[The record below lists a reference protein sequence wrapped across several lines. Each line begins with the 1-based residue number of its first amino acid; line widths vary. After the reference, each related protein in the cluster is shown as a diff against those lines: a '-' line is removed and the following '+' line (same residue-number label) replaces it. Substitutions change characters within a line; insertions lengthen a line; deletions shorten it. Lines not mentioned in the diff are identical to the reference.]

1 MRYFCATLVSLGVGF
16 LKISQMTVY
25 LYNRVSTNNQDSSTQ
40 QQEQLLIQFCQRK
53 GFEEYQM
60 LTDTDVSGGKAILD
74 RPMGSKLSQVQKGDI
89 IICAK
94 HDRMYRSLKDAV
106 NTVSEWFEL
115 GVSIYFLN
123 LGETPI
129 DMKTPHTKFMLYMMM
144 ATAELEKDTISERTI
159 KNLKFRKDN
168 GKTSSPEV
176 YGWNNIGER
185 GSNGKIINGTV
196 VPNEEEQK
204 VIERIKTMKGLK
216 LTLNAIARNL
226 NRDHIPSKKG
236 GRWYAKTVRDVLNN
250 SLNQ

>member
-1 MRYFCATLVSLGVGF
+1 MEYSKQKKMETHIN
-16 LKISQMTVY
+16 KTNQMTVY

-74 RPMGSKLSQVQKGDI
+74 RPMGSKLSEVKKGDI

-106 NTVSEWFEL
+106 NTVSDWFEL

-159 KNLKFRKDN
+159 KNLKFRKEN
-168 GKTSSPEV
+168 GRTYSSAPF
-176 YGWNNIGER
+176 GWTNEGER
-185 GSNGKIINGTV
+185 GSNGKIIDGKLI
-196 VPNEEEQK
+196 PNEEEQK
-204 VIERIKTMKGLK
+204 IVAEIFNYKEIGHSLNKIAEILNSWGIK
-216 LTLNAIARNL
+216 
-226 NRDHIPSKKG
+226 SKKG
-236 GRWYAKTVRDVLNN
+236 GKWSAKTIKDVLEN

>member
-1 MRYFCATLVSLGVGF
+1 
-16 LKISQMTVY
+16 MTVY

-74 RPMGSKLSQVQKGDI
+74 RPMGSKLSEVKKGDI

-159 KNLKFRKDN
+159 KNLKFRKENGRTYSSAPFGYDN
-168 GKTSSPEV
+168 V
-176 YGWNNIGER
+176 GER
-185 GSNGKIINGTV
+185 GNNGKIIEGKLI
-196 VPNEEEQK
+196 PNKKEQDIITDIK
-204 VIERIKTMKGLK
+204 SVKSIGKSLNWIANWLNERE
-216 LTLNAIARNL
+216 
-226 NRDHIPSKKG
+226 IPSKKG
-236 GRWYAKTVRDVLNN
+236 GTWSSKTVSDVLNN

>member
-1 MRYFCATLVSLGVGF
+1 
-16 LKISQMTVY
+16 MTVY

-60 LTDTDVSGGKAILD
+60 LTDTDVSGSKAILD
-74 RPMGSKLSQVQKGDI
+74 RPMGSKLSEVKKGDI

-159 KNLKFRKDN
+159 KNLRFRKDN
-168 GKTSSPEV
+168 VKVYSAAI
-176 YGWNNIGER
+176 YGWDIIGER
-185 GSNGKIINGTV
+185 NNRGKLVNGQRVINEAEQIIVKEIFELYSKEPNLNKIA
-196 VPNEEEQK
+196 
-204 VIERIKTMKGLK
+204 R
-216 LTLNAIARNL
+216 TLNIRQ
-226 NRDHIPSKKG
+226 IKSKKG
-236 GRWYAKTVRDVLNN
+236 GRWYAKTVQDVIENDIN
-250 SLNQ
+250 TQYNQ

>member
-1 MRYFCATLVSLGVGF
+1 MIF
-16 LKISQMTVY
+16 
-25 LYNRVSTNNQDSSTQ
+25 LYNRVSTNTQDSSTQ
-40 QQEQLLIQFCQRK
+40 QQEQLLIKFCERK
-53 GFEEYQM
+53 EFNEYQM

-74 RPMGSKLSQVQKGDI
+74 RPMGSKLADVKKGDV

-94 HDRMYRSLKDAV
+94 HDRMFRSLKDAV
-106 NTVSEWFEL
+106 NTISDWFEL
-115 GVSIYFLN
+115 GVSVYFLN

-185 GSNGKIINGTV
+185 GNNGKIINGTV
-196 VPNEEEQK
+196 VRNEEEQK
-204 VIERIKTMKGLK
+204 VIERIKIMNGLK
-216 LTLNAIARNL
+216 LSLNAIARNL
-226 NRDHIPSKKG
+226 NRDNIPSKKG
-236 GRWYAKTVRDVLNN
+236 GTWSAKTVQDVINN
-250 SLNQ
+250 SLNK

>member
-1 MRYFCATLVSLGVGF
+1 
-16 LKISQMTVY
+16 MTVY

-60 LTDTDVSGGKAILD
+60 LTDTDVSGSKAILD
-74 RPMGSKLSQVQKGDI
+74 RPMGSKLSEVKKGDI

-159 KNLKFRKDN
+159 KNLRFRKDN
-168 GKTSSPEV
+168 GKVYSAAI
-176 YGWNNIGER
+176 YGWDIIGER
-185 GSNGKIINGTV
+185 NNRGKLVNGQRVINEAEQIIVKEIFELYSKEPNLNKIA
-196 VPNEEEQK
+196 
-204 VIERIKTMKGLK
+204 R
-216 LTLNAIARNL
+216 TLNIRQ
-226 NRDHIPSKKG
+226 IKSKKG
-236 GRWYAKTVRDVLNN
+236 GRWYAKTVQDVIENDIN
-250 SLNQ
+250 TQYNQ

>member
-1 MRYFCATLVSLGVGF
+1 
-16 LKISQMTVY
+16 
-25 LYNRVSTNNQDSSTQ
+25 
-40 QQEQLLIQFCQRK
+40 
-53 GFEEYQM
+53 M

-74 RPMGSKLSQVQKGDI
+74 RPMGSKLAQVKKGDI

-159 KNLKFRKDN
+159 KNLRFRKDN
-168 GKTSSPEV
+168 GKVYSAAA
-176 YGWNNIGER
+176 YGWDVIGER
-185 GSNGKIINGTV
+185 NSRGKLVNGQRVINEAEQIIVRKIFEYN
-196 VPNEEEQK
+196 
-204 VIERIKTMKGLK
+204 RLGLG
-216 LTLNAIARNL
+216 LNAIMRKL
-226 NRDHIPSKKG
+226 NKDKIPSKQG
-236 GRWYAKTVRDVLNN
+236 GRWHAKTVEDVLKNDIN
-250 SLNQ
+250 DQYKQ